1 MGDPKVNFTFVSL
14 PLCEAQQHEDRN
26 RNGFP
31 RTYETRGFTLVSRIG
46 EEAHSTRRL
55 LEIGNSSGRLFPV
68 LCGTCFTAA
77 SGPTRSR

>member
-1 MGDPKVNFTFVSL
+1 MKIETGM
-14 PLCEAQQHEDRN
+14 
-26 RNGFP
+26 GFP

-77 SGPTRSR
+77 SGPNAIEMTSATS